1 MKKIF
6 LILLTIFI
14 LNLNAQDKE
23 NQNIFNDKNSIFSL
37 VQNYIELNLVLESFN
52 TGDSNVSEFKDNI
65 KEIERQKNSILT
77 ILPLKMVAQKIED
90 KEVKDFLDTKSD
102 LQKNIERAQKQNRYY
117 DYVDSKIKLLN
128 LTSAER
134 FYMCIF
140 ELEKIFI
147 QGAQSQKIKTIIDKT
162 IDELKESI
170 VFNFSVDKEKINDIE
185 QLRTLENSENNLRN
199 TIKSYNE
206 ILVYLRNNANL
217 LETNFLFNE
226 LGLQNAINY
235 INDSVEIKSV
245 NVGKIAISLVVIVF
259 FYSLKFYLAK
269 ILYFFLIRLFG
280 KKSANLEIKTHF
292 LEKLQG
298 PVGWFL
304 FVYALGICF
313 TIFYYPAP
321 VDIRISNILYII
333 YAILTA
339 WLTINIFDSYGMV
352 VVAKLAEKSGK
363 REVVNLV
370 IKILYFIII
379 IIAVLFILA
388 HLGFNI
394 SALIASLGIGGLAV
408 ALAAKDIIANFFA
421 SVLLLFDNS
430 FNQGDWVEISGVE
443 GTIVEI
449 GLRKTTIRTFDNS
462 LVFLPNSTIMGTNI
476 KNWSKRKIGRHVK
489 LFIGV
494 TYDAKPEQLEQCV
507 EDIRYLLASSP
518 LIAQVDDSALNLG
531 GSRAR
536 YRQNLVSVNDLEGYK
551 NNTYVA
557 VSGFSA
563 SSIDI
568 EVYFYTKAVD
578 AAGFRAARQSILLE
592 LMKIVD
598 KNKLSFAFPSQSLYI
613 EKINNEQQKE
623 LLN

>member
-6 LILLTIFI
+6 SIILFFLFV
-14 LNLNAQDKE
+14 NALYAQEKNALE
-23 NQNIFNDKNSIFSL
+23 DKNSIFAL
-37 VQNYIELNLVLESFN
+37 VQNYIELNLLLESFKN
-52 TGDSNVSEFKDNI
+52 SDTNSSEFQDNI
-65 KEIERQKNSILT
+65 KEIEKQKAAILT
-77 ILPLKMVAQKIED
+77 TLPLKMVSQKIDD
-90 KEVKDFLDTKSD
+90 KEAKDFLQTKNA
-102 LQKNIERAQKQNRYY
+102 LQKSVENAQAKKRYY
-117 DYVDSKIKLLN
+117 DYVDNKIKLLN
-128 LTSAER
+128 LTSAEH
-134 FYMCIF
+134 FYLCIF
-140 ELEKIFI
+140 ELEKVFI
-147 QGAQSQKIKTIIDKT
+147 EGAQSKTIRSIIDKS
-162 IDELKESI
+162 IDSLKEDM
-170 VFNFSVDKEKINDIE
+170 VFNFTLDKEKINDIT
-185 QLRTLENSENNLRN
+185 QLRTLEINENNLRN
-199 TIKSYNE
+199 AIKSYNE
-206 ILVYLRNNANL
+206 ILVYLRNNASL
-217 LETNFLFNE
+217 LETNFLFTG

-235 INDSVEIKSV
+235 INEQTSISSV
-245 NVGKIAISLVVIVF
+245 NLGKIVISIAVIVF

-269 ILYFFLIRLFG
+269 ILYFILIRLFG
-280 KKSANLEIKTHF
+280 KNSANMEIKTHF

-304 FVYALGICF
+304 FAYAIGICF

-321 VDIRISNILYII
+321 VDIRISNILSIAYV
-333 YAILTA
+333 ILTA
-339 WLTINIFDSYGMV
+339 WLVINIFDSYGMV
-352 VVAKLAEKSGK
+352 IVAKLAEKSGK
-363 REVVNLV
+363 REVVNLI

-379 IIAVLFILA
+379 VIAVLFVLA

-430 FNQGDWVEISGVE
+430 FNQGDWVEISGIE

-494 TYDAKPEQLEQCV
+494 TYDARPEQLEQCV
-507 EDIRYLLASSP
+507 EDIRYLLATSP
-518 LIAQVDDSALNLG
+518 LIAQVDDSALNHG
-531 GSRAR
+531 GTRAR

-557 VSGFSA
+557 VSGFGA

-578 AAGFRAARQSILLE
+578 AGGFREARQSILLE
-592 LMKIVD
+592 LMKIVER
-598 KNKLSFAFPSQSLYI
+598 NKLSFAFPSQSLYI
-613 EKINNEQQKE
+613 EKINKEDKEE
-623 LLN
+623 LLS